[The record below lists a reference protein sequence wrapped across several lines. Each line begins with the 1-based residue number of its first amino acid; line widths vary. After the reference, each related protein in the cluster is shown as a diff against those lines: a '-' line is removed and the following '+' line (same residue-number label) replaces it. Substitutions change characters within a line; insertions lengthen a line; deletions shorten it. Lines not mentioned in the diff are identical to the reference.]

1 MIGADNTFMIY
12 IKDGREY
19 FSYDR
24 NGRHIRK
31 DFPFPES
38 LLTMVYLD
46 IWTLEPRFR
55 AIDRALMK
63 LYSEKE
69 ERYAETVLEELD
81 LLAGKHIYFEF
92 LRCDWEKRMD
102 QARAAGY
109 RKCMNLI
116 PHKAISH
123 IPSNI
128 DTIQK
133 QLKLLFANVLDVDV
147 KGKQSVP
154 EKMVS
159 YYDHYGR
166 RPLDVYRFHPL
177 TLNLELLDGIVFTE
191 VLRPTSIY
199 DLIDYAVRECVKRE
213 LRMRVC
219 KNCGRYFVISKRLSA
234 EYCDLPID
242 GKGRTCKDVAAG
254 IQWTKRSRDDALFT
268 AYRREYKKRF
278 GWIRAGKIDKDSFY
292 AWGERARE
300 KKEECEAG
308 KISQAEFETW
318 LKES

>member
-1 MIGADNTFMIY
+1 MTDAGSTFMTY
-12 IKDGREY
+12 IKNGREY
-19 FSYDR
+19 FVYEEH
-24 NGRHIRK
+24 GREIKK

-38 LLTMVYLD
+38 LLTLMYLD
-46 IWTLEPRFR
+46 IWSLEPHFR
-55 AIDRALMK
+55 TIDRALMK

-69 ERYAETVLEELD
+69 ESYAETVSEELD
-81 LLAGKHIYFEF
+81 LLAGKHVYFEF
-92 LRCDWEKRMD
+92 LKQDWEKRLD
-102 QARAAGY
+102 RARAVGY
-109 RKCMNLI
+109 QKCMDLL

-133 QLKLLFANVLDVDV
+133 QLKLLFAQVLDVDV
-147 KGKQSVP
+147 KDKRSVP

-159 YYDHYGR
+159 YYDYYGK
-166 RPLDVYRFHPL
+166 RPLDVYQFQPL
-177 TLNLELLDGIVFTE
+177 TLNLEVVDVVTFAE
-191 VLRPTSIY
+191 VLRPTTIY
-199 DLIDYAVRECVKRE
+199 DLIDYAVRECVRRE

-219 KNCGRYFVISKRLSA
+219 KHCRRYFAISKRLTA

-242 GKGRTCKDVAAG
+242 DKGRTCKDVAAG
-254 IQWTKRSRDDALFT
+254 IQWTRRSQEDEVFT

-300 KKEECEAG
+300 KKEECETG
-308 KISQAEFETW
+308 TISQAEFERW